1 MIKVAF
7 FIAILISMIIP
18 QTLAEEY
25 TVPGWIKNNAGWWAD
40 GLIDDSSFVSGI
52 QWLITNEIIYIPPT
66 VSEKSETS
74 IPAWV
79 KNTAGWWDEGKISD
93 LEFLNAIQYL
103 VKIGI
108 ISIGSSNDYFTNQN
122 AWSTFDFG
130 IYGIG
135 NNPEGYRGAVSDG
148 KYLYFVPY
156 QNGIGRHG
164 EVLRYDTTD
173 NFQSGNAWST
183 FDPSVNGLGSNF
195 NGYQGGIFDGKYV
208 YFVPYHTGGTQGE
221 VLRYDT
227 TSNFESL
234 SSWSTFNASTGI
246 GWFAGGTCM
255 IG

>member
-79 KNTAGWWDEGKISD
+79 KNTAGWWHEDKISD

-173 NFQSGNAWST
+173 NFQSGN
-183 FDPSVNGLGSNF
+183 
-195 NGYQGGIFDGKYV
+195 
-208 YFVPYHTGGTQGE
+208 
-221 VLRYDT
+221 
-227 TSNFESL
+227 
-234 SSWSTFNASTGI
+234 SWSAFDAGENGI
-246 GWFAGGTCM
+246 GNDHYG
-255 IG
+255 